1 MNMQKLMM
9 EAQKMQKKLQN
20 EQKELENSTYERNS
34 SLVNIVING
43 KKEVK
48 SVKINIEDEISN
60 DDIEMLEDM
69 ILVAINDVNKQI
81 DKDTEEKLGKY
92 TQGMPG
98 LF

>member
-1 MNMQKLMM
+1 MNMQAIMKQ
-9 EAQKMQKKLQN
+9 AQKLQADMMNAKNKINETVYESSSSIVSVKMNGERKLL
-20 EQKELENSTYERNS
+20 EVKIEAEELE
-34 SLVNIVING
+34 
-43 KKEVK
+43 K
-48 SVKINIEDEISN
+48 

-69 ILVAINDVNKQI
+69 LLVAINDVNKQI

>member
-1 MNMQKLMM
+1 MNMQAIMKQ
-9 EAQKMQKKLQN
+9 AQKLQADMMNAKKQIN
-20 EQKELENSTYERNS
+20 ETVYEAS
-34 SLVNIVING
+34 SSIVSVKMNG
-43 KKEVK
+43 ERKLLEVK
-48 SVKINIEDEISN
+48 IDAEDLEK

-69 ILVAINDVNKQI
+69 LLVAINDVNKQI

>member
-1 MNMQKLMM
+1 MNMQAIMKQ
-9 EAQKMQKKLQN
+9 AQKLQADMMNAKNKIN
-20 EQKELENSTYERNS
+20 ETVYEAS
-34 SLVNIVING
+34 SSIV
-43 KKEVK
+43 
-48 SVKINIEDEISN
+48 SVKMNGERKLLEVQIDAEALEK

-69 ILVAINDVNKQI
+69 LLIAINDVNKQI